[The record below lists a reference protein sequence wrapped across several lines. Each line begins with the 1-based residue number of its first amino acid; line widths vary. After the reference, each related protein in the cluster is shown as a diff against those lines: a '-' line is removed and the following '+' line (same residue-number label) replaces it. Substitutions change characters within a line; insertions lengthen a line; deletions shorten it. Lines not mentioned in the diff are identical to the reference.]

1 MTPTV
6 ATVLRALADLAP
18 TSPRRVLDVTRPG
31 QPLIWLSQPDRCPPS
46 REVERLAAADLLH
59 ADERTLRR
67 AWGLVAGAIE
77 VDGVRRR
84 VRLPLVSEPVRLE
97 RRLRGYRVV
106 SAGDLEITPLVEDRA
121 HAARLEVLARVEQ
134 IRRAETVEQMV
145 AARGPGTPDW
155 ISAPGTE
162 EWLRA
167 VAEAAS
173 LPVTEV
179 DRTVRAGPATLPT
192 RGLVL
197 YVATALFSVRD
208 VAGVGLADGLRA
220 WAGRPG
226 LDQTALATV
235 YGLRSDPTSETDRA
249 VPSTDVTAAAAGPD
263 GAVVGRGGGDA
274 TEPVRSPMPLNETQI
289 ELIRRVR
296 HQPLTVLSGPPGNGK
311 SHAVVAAAI
320 DAVDRGGSV
329 LVVTQSSHAADVL
342 ADLLQRYPGPVPV
355 LFGDAERREAIAQ
368 ILGRGPTDDVVGNDV
383 LAAAEA
389 AVARAAVEVDRIT
402 AELIRL
408 LELERL
414 AESVPRWEPR
424 LPGLRLD
431 VPGVFAAGV
440 DLDAVTRALGRIHAR
455 ADVRWRRWLPGRPG
469 RRLRRRLGAAATVSL
484 DRIAEAVEAARALAA
499 AAALATV
506 GGGDLDRLRDE
517 LLAAEEALAAAVG
530 TAMRDRARSA
540 ARWDGAARRS
550 AAALS
555 TALRA
560 GRHRRR
566 ELIAGLDGAALVRA
580 LPLWVGT
587 VTDVEEL
594 LPPVPGLFDLV
605 ILDEAS
611 HTDQIRAAPV
621 LARARR
627 ALVVGDPRQLRFVS
641 FVADVDVTATLERH
655 GLDSR
660 VDVRRVSAF
669 DLAAGAAPTIWLDEH
684 HRSAPHL
691 IEFSAHRFYAGRIA
705 VATRH
710 PGNET
715 ADVIDV
721 VRVPGATVE
730 AGVNRAEVEAAVAE
744 VRRLAAAGE
753 VGIGVVTPFR
763 AQASALEAAL
773 IAAFPV
779 TEIERIGLRVGTVH
793 AFQGSEVETVVLS
806 LALSDPA
813 PAGRLRFLADPNL
826 FNVMVTRARR
836 RMVVLCSL
844 SEPDGLL
851 GEYLRYADAAPRP
864 RGEPYVGPPDTGRGE
879 WTDALAAELH
889 RIGVPVRLRYP
900 VGHWTVDLCAGSGAG
915 AVGLVCRV
923 HPDGA
928 VAHLRRH
935 RALRRAGW
943 TVLDAFPSRW
953 AGDPVRAA
961 LELVTDRPTLRS
973 PGPPVHR

>member
-18 TSPRRVLDVTRPG
+18 ASPRRVLDVTRPG

-440 DLDAVTRALGRIHAR
+440 DLDAFPATPEPPAPPVVITMVSRMLWSKGPDILVQAHDLLMKRGIACRLQLVGDTDPENPAGIPADLLRAWNSRPGVSWLGHRADIADIWRRSQIAVLPSRGGEGLPRALIE
-455 ADVRWRRWLPGRPG
+455 
-469 RRLRRRLGAAATVSL
+469 AAASARPIVTTDVPGCN
-484 DRIAEAVEAARALAA
+484 RIVKNGKNGLVVPPE
-499 AAALATV
+499 
-506 GGGDLDRLRDE
+506 DP
-517 LLAAEEALAAAVG
+517 EALA
-530 TAMRDRARSA
+530 D
-540 ARWDGAARRS
+540 
-550 AAALS
+550 ALQR
-555 TALRA
+555 L
-560 GRHRRR
+560 
-566 ELIAGLDGAALVRA
+566 
-580 LPLWVGT
+580 
-587 VTDVEEL
+587 
-594 LPPVPGLFDLV
+594 
-605 ILDEAS
+605 
-611 HTDQIRAAPV
+611 
-621 LARARR
+621 
-627 ALVVGDPRQLRFVS
+627 
-641 FVADVDVTATLERH
+641 VAD
-655 GLDSR
+655 
-660 VDVRRVSAF
+660 
-669 DLAAGAAPTIWLDEH
+669 
-684 HRSAPHL
+684 
-691 IEFSAHRFYAGRIA
+691 
-705 VATRH
+705 
-710 PGNET
+710 
-715 ADVIDV
+715 
-721 VRVPGATVE
+721 
-730 AGVNRAEVEAAVAE
+730 
-744 VRRLAAAGE
+744 
-753 VGIGVVTPFR
+753 
-763 AQASALEAAL
+763 
-773 IAAFPV
+773 
-779 TEIERIGLRVGTVH
+779 
-793 AFQGSEVETVVLS
+793 
-806 LALSDPA
+806 
-813 PAGRLRFLADPNL
+813 
-826 FNVMVTRARR
+826 
-836 RMVVLCSL
+836 
-844 SEPDGLL
+844 
-851 GEYLRYADAAPRP
+851 
-864 RGEPYVGPPDTGRGE
+864 
-879 WTDALAAELH
+879 
-889 RIGVPVRLRYP
+889 
-900 VGHWTVDLCAGSGAG
+900 
-915 AVGLVCRV
+915 
-923 HPDGA
+923 
-928 VAHLRRH
+928 
-935 RALRRAGW
+935 RALRERYGAAGRMI
-943 TVLDAFPSRW
+943 VKRGFSLRH
-953 AGDPVRAA
+953 
-961 LELVTDRPTLRS
+961 VTDAVTSVYKELLSRDQGKADPSGHAGQVSTQ
-973 PGPPVHR
+973 